1 MSDLNEVLNRFENG
15 GRVYLTEGEG
25 AELLGIHK
33 ATLQKYRKKGTGPRV
48 FRKRGFHKTQPKTML
63 YVYSIPDLVL
73 WHQAYIMGTLLRRMR
88 DQVSNLERGIF
99 KSIERYC
106 VTDLECFAGTAGD
119 LRHGGGPLMTLK
131 AHGKEGGG

>member
-1 MSDLNEVLNRFENG
+1 MSNINEVLNRFKDG

-33 ATLQKYRKKGTGPRV
+33 ATLQKYRKKGIGPRV
-48 FRKRGFHKTQPKTML
+48 SRKRGFHRTQPKTML

-73 WHQAYIMGTLLRRMR
+73 WHQAYIMGAFLRNMKG
-88 DQVSNLERGIF
+88 QISNLERGIF
-99 KSIERYC
+99 KSIEKYC

-119 LRHGGGPLMTLK
+119 LRQG
-131 AHGKEGGG
+131 AENDSSE